1 MFGREPGGRDAGSQL
16 TAPQALDIPPELSR
30 FVDPDADGEMEV
42 DAPLSPVEVMVTP
55 VRALAPVVWPVQELF
70 PRDKFL
76 RLASK
81 SVARGLRRTADAV
94 LAPVGSVGT
103 SSTRARR

>member
-42 DAPLSPVEVMVTP
+42 DAPLSPAEATLAP
-55 VRALAPVVWPVQELF
+55 ARPLAPVVWPAQELF
-70 PRDKFL
+70 PRDKL
-76 RLASK
+76 VPLASK
-81 SVARGLRRTADAV
+81 FVGARAFDPLTGPARGASVAI
-94 LAPVGSVGT
+94 
-103 SSTRARR
+103 SSTPATR

>member
-1 MFGREPGGRDAGSQL
+1 MSSSIARLEACLDVRSRRASGARL
-16 TAPQALDIPPELSR
+16 TPAQVLDIPPELSR

-42 DAPLSPVEVMVTP
+42 DAPLSPVEAMVTP
-55 VRALAPVVWPVQELF
+55 VRALAPVVWPAQELF

-81 SVARGLRRTADAV
+81 SAARGL
-94 LAPVGSVGT
+94 LQHC
-103 SSTRARR
+103 